1 MQDLPAFRRV
11 RISTADF
18 PEAKRLDMWRELYG
32 RGIANCDIE
41 PINDIPFR
49 ADVEFSLLPD
59 VTIAAGSRTPATYNV
74 TRELAGRGKDIV
86 ALSILRSGAATATQ
100 FDRELVGGVGSAN
113 VLLSEHPSTSTMLSH
128 GSFVTLALARSSLSA
143 LVPNLA
149 DAAGRSIRNDNPA
162 LRLLIRYLDAVQAGT
177 EFETH
182 AIARTVSTHILD
194 LAALALG
201 ARGDVA
207 EQAHVRGVRA
217 GRLDAI
223 RSDIRNRLGYSELS
237 VDEIASRHGISPRYV
252 RKLFEEQG
260 SSFSVFLLAERLEK
274 ARLMLGDRRYMH
286 LNIARIA
293 HEAGF
298 SDVSY
303 FNRTFRR
310 RFLATPSDIREAA
323 RMAWRD

>member
-1 MQDLPAFRRV
+1 MQDLPPFQRV

-18 PEAKRLDMWRELYG
+18 PEHKRLAMWREIYG

-41 PINDIPFR
+41 LLNDIPFR
-49 ADVEFSLLPD
+49 ADVAFSLLPD
-59 VTIAAGSRTPATYNV
+59 VTIAAGSRTPATYRV
-74 TRELAGRGKDIV
+74 TREFAGRGRDIV

-100 FDRELVGGVGSAN
+100 FGRESISGVGSAS
-113 VLLSEHPSTSTMLSH
+113 VLMSSDPSASTMLSE
-128 GSFVTLALARSSLSA
+128 GSFVTLALARSSISA
-143 LVPNLA
+143 LVPNLTEH
-149 DAAGRSIRNDNPA
+149 AGRPIQNDNPA
-162 LRLLIRYLDAVQAGT
+162 LRLLILYLDAVQAVT
-177 EFETH
+177 EFESH

-207 EQAHVRGVRA
+207 AQAQLRGVRA
-217 GRLDAI
+217 ARLDAI
-223 RSDIRNRLGYSELS
+223 RADIRNHLGFSELS
-237 VDEIASRHGISPRYV
+237 VDEIASRHGISTRYI

-260 SSFSVFLLAERLEK
+260 SSFSVFLLEERLAK
-274 ARLMLGDRRYMH
+274 AQRLLGDRRYAH

-298 SDVSY
+298 NDISY

-323 RMAWRD
+323 RMTWGD

>member
-1 MQDLPAFRRV
+1 MTTHTSSALRF
-11 RISTADF
+11 STADF

-149 DAAGRSIRNDNPA
+149 DAAGRSIRSDNPA

-194 LAALALG
+194 LAALAREYQN
-201 ARGDVA
+201 ARGLHRTILPIDLSEAKARGMGFVVS
-207 EQAHVRGVRA
+207 EGVRGDLTWADWLR
-217 GRLDAI
+217 
-223 RSDIRNRLGYSELS
+223 
-237 VDEIASRHGISPRYV
+237 
-252 RKLFEEQG
+252 
-260 SSFSVFLLAERLEK
+260 
-274 ARLMLGDRRYMH
+274 RRYPE
-286 LNIARIA
+286 AR
-293 HEAGF
+293 
-298 SDVSY
+298 S
-303 FNRTFRR
+303 
-310 RFLATPSDIREAA
+310 AA
-323 RMAWRD
+323 